1 MAAISSFNRNN
12 INENSLTPSTIERV
26 HENGSD

>member
-1 MAAISSFNRNN
+1 MAAISSFIKNN
-12 INENSLTPSTIERV
+12 TNENSLTPSTIERD